1 MIRNRHNMRS
11 VASLFLAKILYPLI
25 SHLDQ
30 TPNVNLNAYNHSTT
44 EKIQCSIVGPI
55 SVIFK
60 KNKIK
65 TLLSFKNICLIDIN
79 YTNTEVPMVF
89 KT

>member
-1 MIRNRHNMRS
+1 M
-11 VASLFLAKILYPLI
+11 LI
-25 SHLDQ
+25 SMHH
-30 TPNVNLNAYNHSTT
+30 NHSTT

-55 SVIFK
+55 SVFK

-65 TLLSFKNICLIDIN
+65 TLLNFKNICLIDIN
-79 YTNTEVPMVF
+79 YTNTEVPMVS